1 MRAQED
7 EVKAALGRPPITCG
21 WDPGRPNEPPLL
33 LLHPPHDA
41 TATENVSVPSLPLN
55 PRAPWR
61 APEVRDNAALGCLS
75 ITGGWD
81 PGRSNASPLLLKH
94 PPHLPLLRNDT
105 TTTENITAHDRSP
118 IVICGWDPGKDDD
131 EDSLSDCETALAC
144 DDGST
149 FADDFAVAGG
159 ISGNG
164 VPTPPGTTP
173 TTARAFADPGT
184 GHDDDAVCDDDEDPD

>member
-41 TATENVSVPSLPLN
+41 TATENVRVPILPLT

-61 APEVRDNAALGCLS
+61 APEDKDNAALGCLPIAGGWDPGRPNASPPLPPHDATTTENVRVQILPLTPRAPWRAPEDKDNAALGYLS

-81 PGRSNASPLLLKH
+81 PGRTNAFPLPVAARTRIDMTILAPGFWSKTVTWSTSGH
-94 PPHLPLLRNDT
+94 PCSHPR
-105 TTTENITAHDRSP
+105 EKFSW
-118 IVICGWDPGKDDD
+118 IV
-131 EDSLSDCETALAC
+131 
-144 DDGST
+144 
-149 FADDFAVAGG
+149 
-159 ISGNG
+159 
-164 VPTPPGTTP
+164 
-173 TTARAFADPGT
+173 
-184 GHDDDAVCDDDEDPD
+184 

>member
-1 MRAQED
+1 M
-7 EVKAALGRPPITCG
+7 
-21 WDPGRPNEPPLL
+21 
-33 LLHPPHDA
+33 
-41 TATENVSVPSLPLN
+41 
-55 PRAPWR
+55 
-61 APEVRDNAALGCLS
+61 
-75 ITGGWD
+75 
-81 PGRSNASPLLLKH
+81 H

-149 FADDFAVAGG
+149 FADDFAVEGWT
-159 ISGNG
+159 SGNG

-184 GHDDDAVCDDDEDPD
+184 GHGDDAVCADDEDPD